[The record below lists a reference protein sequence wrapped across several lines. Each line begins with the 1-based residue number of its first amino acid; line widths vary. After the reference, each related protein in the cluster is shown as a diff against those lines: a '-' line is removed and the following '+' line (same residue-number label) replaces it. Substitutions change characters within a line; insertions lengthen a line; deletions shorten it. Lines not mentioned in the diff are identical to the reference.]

1 MPIITIA
8 IAKGRTLDQKRTLA
22 REITRVTAETLSV
35 SPEKIW
41 VRLDEFD
48 KDQFAVAGTLMSD
61 RTA

>member
-22 REITRVTAETLSV
+22 REITRVTAETLAV

-41 VRLDEFD
+41 VRIDEFD